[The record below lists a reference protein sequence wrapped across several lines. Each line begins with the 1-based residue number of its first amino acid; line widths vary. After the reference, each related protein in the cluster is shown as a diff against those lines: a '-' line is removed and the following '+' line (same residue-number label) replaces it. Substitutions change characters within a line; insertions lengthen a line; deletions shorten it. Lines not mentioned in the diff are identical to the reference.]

1 MTVDAE
7 IAADPGGTD
16 GSVGV
21 GLYPRRWW
29 ALAVLCLSL
38 LIVFVGNSSLN
49 VAIPT
54 LSRELHATTSQLQW
68 VVAIYSLVFAGL
80 LFSTGAIGDR
90 FGRKG
95 ALQFGLAL
103 FLVGCA
109 LAAMSTSMWQLIGCR
124 ALMGAAA
131 AFIMPSTL
139 SIIVNIFPPA
149 ERTKAIAIWA
159 SVTGAAGA
167 IGPVASGWL
176 LGHFWYGSVF
186 LVNVPII
193 IVALVSGWFLVPKSR
208 DPEEARLDP
217 VGALL
222 SIVGIVALVYGL
234 IQAPDAGWSSPA
246 TLGAFAVAV
255 VVLTLF
261 ALWELRTPEPMLD
274 IRFFKNPA
282 FSTGTGGM
290 ILVFLAM
297 YGVMFLVT
305 QYFQLILGYSPLSS
319 ALRFLPMA
327 PIMIIVAPLT
337 PRLAARFGANRV
349 VSAGMLLVG
358 LGLIMFRGLGVDTPY
373 VYVLAC
379 VVPLVSG
386 MALAMSPMTAAIMSS
401 VPARRAGAGSAM
413 NDATRE
419 LGAALGVAVLGSV
432 AASKY
437 ASNISHL
444 TQGLS
449 AADQASASSSLSGA
463 IQTAAGLPEAAGKAL
478 VAGADQAFIDGIHL
492 AVTAGAILAVIA
504 AVIVA
509 RYLPR
514 VLSHEGAMEGPLEAM
529 EDAAELGLG
538 GVPPLFDDDPRWSVD
553 GAMPHDSVDDGSH
566 DDPSLGP
573 VVSGPGDESVP
584 SASS

>member
-1 MTVDAE
+1 MAAVDTE
-7 IAADPGGTD
+7 TRADPGG
-16 GSVGV
+16 GAP
-21 GLYPRRWW
+21 YPRRWW

-54 LSRELHATTSQLQW
+54 LSRQLDATTSQLQW

-95 ALQFGLAL
+95 ALQVGLVV
-103 FLVGCA
+103 FLVGCGVAA
-109 LAAMSTSMWQLIGCR
+109 LSTSMDQLIACR
-124 ALMGAAA
+124 ALMGVGA

-139 SIIVNIFPPA
+139 SIIVNVFPPH

-193 IVALVSGWFLVPKSR
+193 VVALITGAFLVPRSR
-208 DPEEARLDP
+208 DPEQAQLDP

-234 IQAPDAGWSSPA
+234 IQAPEAGWSSPA
-246 TLGAFAVAV
+246 TLSAFAAAL

-261 ALWELRTPEPMLD
+261 AFWELHTAEPMLD
-274 IRFFKNPA
+274 IRFFKHPA

-290 ILVFLAM
+290 ILVFLSM

-305 QYFQLILGYSPLSS
+305 QYFQLVLGYSPLS
-319 ALRFLPMA
+319 AAIRFLPMA
-327 PIMIIVAPLT
+327 PIMIVVAPMT

-358 LGLIMFRGLGVDTPY
+358 LGLIMFRGLGVHTPY
-373 VYVLAC
+373 WYVLAC

-386 MALAMSPMTAAIMSS
+386 MALSMSPMTAAIMSS
-401 VPARRAGAGSAM
+401 VPDRRAGAGSAM

-437 ASNISHL
+437 ASTVAHL
-444 TQGLS
+444 TSGMTPENQ
-449 AADQASASSSLSGA
+449 AAAGSSLSGA
-463 IQTAAGLPEAAGKAL
+463 LQTASQLPEAAGRAL
-478 VAGADQAFIDGIHL
+478 TAGADQAFVDGIHL
-492 AVTAGAILAVIA
+492 AVTVGAILAVTA

-514 VLSHEGAMEGPLEAM
+514 VLTHEGPTSVPPELGDEVVR
-529 EDAAELGLG
+529 EEAAEIA
-538 GVPPLFDDDPRWSVD
+538 D
-553 GAMPHDSVDDGSH
+553 
-566 DDPSLGP
+566 
-573 VVSGPGDESVP
+573 VSTFLQ
-584 SASS
+584 